1 MITVGEIISQTNF
14 DEVWEEYIKHDEEE
28 HRTKVVDVFLKL
40 NEAQPS
46 ENDDNMILFIRAIKE
61 NAHGGDVVLE
71 AFDCDDPSIFFDVCG
86 IADDYDGLYS
96 IASAA
101 YGDLLSFLVRED
113 TLERFNSAQI
123 IAHII
128 WSLDW

>member
-61 NAHGGDVVLE
+61 NAHGDDVVLE